1 MAIQLGFDLPVR
13 TARGRDDF
21 LVAPCNAMAV
31 AMIENWQNW
40 PGSKMVLTGP
50 EGAGK
55 THLTHVWADAAQA
68 QIISASALVA
78 ADVIPYLLL
87 RMDRSFAAANRI
99 VESLDRES
107 LARKRPV
114 TRALAAL
121 VLDKLETDAR

>member
-21 LVAPCNAMAV
+21 LVAPCNAIAV

-68 QIISASALVA
+68 QIISASALGNFPSWWK
-78 ADVIPYLLL
+78 IGRRY
-87 RMDRSFAAANRI
+87 RSARQCHVNWPR
-99 VESLDRES
+99 SLD
-107 LARKRPV
+107 
-114 TRALAAL
+114 
-121 VLDKLETDAR
+121 